1 MPLAGNKTI
10 SIIIPV
16 YQAVDT
22 LRRCVLSCLNQK
34 DLDPGELEIIL
45 VDDGS
50 TDGSRE
56 LCDELAHED
65 ASGRVRAIHTENGGV
80 SRARNIGIE
89 AAVGRFI
96 VFVDSDDAV
105 KDGLIS
111 NMIKHADEST
121 LLVDETNNYSVTN
134 KISGYQYIE
143 NVILH
148 ENTHVWGKLFD
159 RETLMSGNVRF
170 IDGLTIGEDLLF
182 LIDYA
187 LYVDKKRGIRCIAD
201 GDYIYT
207 ENENS
212 AMNRA
217 FKKSYLDQIK
227 CWRMAEDKLL
237 EVKENISPYAF
248 VSVAVSQILTA
259 FLVVGKV
266 ATQGAERDAELD
278 NEAVEMVTEQI
289 KHALKTRGAF
299 AGLPAGHKLKVMV
312 YRLSPK
318 LYIDMYAR
326 HKGAKQ

>member
-1 MPLAGNKTI
+1 MSLASDKTI

-16 YQAVDT
+16 YQAKDT

-34 DLDPGELEIIL
+34 DLDPNELEVIL

-50 TDGSRE
+50 TDGSSE
-56 LCDELAHED
+56 LCDELANTD
-65 ASGRVRAIHTENGGV
+65 ASGRISVIHTENGGV
-80 SRARNIGIE
+80 SRARNKGFE
-89 AAVGRFI
+89 KAVGRFI

-105 KDGLIS
+105 KDGLLS
-111 NMIKHADEST
+111 NMIKYADEST
-121 LLVDETNNYSVTN
+121 LLIDETDNYSSTR
-134 KISGYQYIE
+134 KISGFQYIE

-159 RETLMSGNVRF
+159 RETLMSGKIRF

-182 LIDYA
+182 LLDFA
-187 LYVDKKRGIRCIAD
+187 LFVEKGHGIRCIAD

-217 FKKSYLDQIK
+217 FKKSYLDQIR
-227 CWRMAEDKLL
+227 CWRMAEDKLM
-237 EVKENISPYAF
+237 EVKEYMSPYAF

-259 FLVVGKV
+259 LLVVGKV
-266 ATQGAERDAELD
+266 AVQGENHDAELD
-278 NEAVEMVTEQI
+278 KEAISEVTEQI
-289 KHALKTRGAF
+289 RHALRTRGAF
-299 AGLPAGHKLKVMV
+299 AGLPTGHKLKVMI

-326 HKGAKQ
+326 HKGAK